1 MTRNNLLL
9 IGTTSMTTVNMVR
22 NNRRVVVWRDHN
34 SKLLIQ
40 TLVLC
45 GGKSLKAFWPQ
56 VRRHL
61 EFSIRKKMEFPKH
74 FEWLPLKARE
84 MALLKFMSIE
94 HPIGVVIVIS
104 RCIAS
109 LLSFGENL
117 ITDRTSSIASL
128 CSSNIW
134 CEREW

>member
-45 GGKSLKAFWPQ
+45 AGGKVVESFLTASSETPGVLK
-56 VRRHL
+56 
-61 EFSIRKKMEFPKH
+61 SKKKWNF
-74 FEWLPLKARE
+74 RN
-84 MALLKFMSIE
+84 
-94 HPIGVVIVIS
+94 IS
-104 RCIAS
+104 NDYR
-109 LLSFGENL
+109 
-117 ITDRTSSIASL
+117 
-128 CSSNIW
+128 
-134 CEREW
+134 